1 MICNLYN
8 LYIPKYSKNTQ
19 EIIFFKSIN
28 FVITHRIFNIEFDSG
43 PLKIFKIFLLREHFM
58 GEESGSIKIGTKKV
72 RS

>member
-43 PLKIFKIFLLREHFM
+43 PLK
-58 GEESGSIKIGTKKV
+58 KKNV
-72 RS
+72 HNII